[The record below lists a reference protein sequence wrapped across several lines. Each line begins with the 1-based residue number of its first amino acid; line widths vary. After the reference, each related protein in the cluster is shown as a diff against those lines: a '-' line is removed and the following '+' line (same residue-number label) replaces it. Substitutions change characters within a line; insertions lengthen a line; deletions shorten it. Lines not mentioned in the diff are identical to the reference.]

1 MVRAS
6 PTRPSKDLAPVK
18 VVIALGFALFAAF
31 PALAVDSTGIPQCDA
46 LLKRYEECSSL
57 LSKDRVHAAQKE
69 LLEGAVSIRANA
81 ADPKVR
87 PDLERYCVDTF
98 ERMKKESE
106 IKDCMAK

>member
-1 MVRAS
+1 
-6 PTRPSKDLAPVK
+6 VK
-18 VVIALGFALFAAF
+18 IVVILGFALFTAS
-31 PALAVDSTGIPQCDA
+31 PALAVDPTGVPQCDA
-46 LLKRYEECSSL
+46 LLTRYEECSSL

-81 ADPKVR
+81 ANQKVR

>member
-1 MVRAS
+1 M
-6 PTRPSKDLAPVK
+6 KI
-18 VVIALGFALFAAF
+18 VVVLGFALFAAS
-31 PALAVDSTGIPQCDA
+31 PALAMDPTGVPQCDA
-46 LLKRYEECSSL
+46 LLQRYEECSSL

-98 ERMKKESE
+98 ERMKKESD

>member
-1 MVRAS
+1 M
-6 PTRPSKDLAPVK
+6 KI
-18 VVIALGFALFAAF
+18 VVAFGFALFAAS
-31 PALAVDSTGIPQCDA
+31 PAFAVDPTGVPQCDA

-57 LSKDRVHAAQKE
+57 LSKDRVHAAQRE

-81 ADPKVR
+81 GDPKLR

>member
-1 MVRAS
+1 
-6 PTRPSKDLAPVK
+6 VK
-18 VVIALGFALFAAF
+18 IAVALGFALVIAASPAFAA
-31 PALAVDSTGIPQCDA
+31 DSTGIPQCDA

-57 LSKDRVHAAQKE
+57 LPKDRVHAAQKE

-81 ADPKVR
+81 GDPKIR
-87 PDLERYCVDTF
+87 PDLERYCLDTF